1 MFLIASL
8 ITIVGSIMMRLVR
21 PTGWLKKANYKKLIW
36 LMRAGIIFALVL
48 FFLTE
53 NILAFIVLAMGIFVQ
68 SFIAI
73 RHRPQTDGNL
83 LRNWSEDLWILSLGL
98 FGLLTTMPTIIC
110 AVIILV
116 RTRAKFDARA
126 AVKSLL

>member
-1 MFLIASL
+1 
-8 ITIVGSIMMRLVR
+8 
-21 PTGWLKKANYKKLIW
+21 
-36 LMRAGIIFALVL
+36 LVL

-53 NILAFIVLAMGIFVQ
+53 NVLAFIVLAMGIFVQ

-83 LRNWSEDLWILSLGL
+83 LKNWSEDLWILSLGL
-98 FGLLTTMPTIIC
+98 FGLLTTMPAIIC
-110 AVIILV
+110 AAIILV
-116 RTRAKFDARA
+116 RGRAKFDARA